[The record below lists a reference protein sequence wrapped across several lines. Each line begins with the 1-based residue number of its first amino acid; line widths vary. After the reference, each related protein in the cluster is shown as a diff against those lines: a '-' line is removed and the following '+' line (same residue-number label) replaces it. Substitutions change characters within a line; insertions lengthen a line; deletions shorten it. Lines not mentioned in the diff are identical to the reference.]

1 MAETEHKLPENIDP
15 ARLPAHIAIIM
26 DGNGR
31 WAKKRGLPRA
41 AGHRAGAMIV
51 EDMAEAC
58 SKIGVKAL
66 TLYAFSTENWSRPA
80 AEVSLLM
87 DLLCDFLDKKR
98 EKMRA
103 NNIRLAAIGRID
115 ALPEKARARLEKTI
129 SALSSNTG
137 LVLSLALNYGSR
149 QEIADAVK
157 RAQADGIKDITEA
170 DINARLYTSSL
181 PEVDLIIR
189 TSGEKRLSNFLLW
202 QAAYAEFYFTETFWP
217 DFKAQQLF
225 EAIADYQKRDRR
237 FGGLSA

>member
-1 MAETEHKLPENIDP
+1 MAETELKLPENIDP

-41 AGHRAGAMIV
+41 AGHRAGAMVV

-103 NNIRLAAIGRID
+103 NNIRLAAIGRLD

-137 LVLSLALNYGSR
+137 LVLSLALNYGAR
-149 QEIADAVK
+149 QEIADAVR

-170 DINARLYTSSL
+170 DISARLYTSAL

-217 DFKAQQLF
+217 DFKAPQLF
-225 EAIADYQKRDRR
+225 EALADYQKRERR

>member
-129 SALSSNTG
+129 SALYSNTG

-217 DFKAQQLF
+217 DFKAPQLF
-225 EAIADYQKRDRR
+225 EAIADYQKRERR

>member
-1 MAETEHKLPENIDP
+1 MAETELKLPENIDP

-41 AGHRAGAMIV
+41 AGHRAGALVV

-98 EKMRA
+98 ERMRA
-103 NNIRLAAIGRID
+103 NNIRLAAIGRLD

-137 LVLSLALNYGSR
+137 LVLSLALNYGGR
-149 QEIADAVK
+149 QEIADAVR

-170 DINARLYTSSL
+170 DISARLYTSAL

-217 DFKAQQLF
+217 DFKAPQLF
-225 EAIADYQKRDRR
+225 EALADYQKRERR
-237 FGGLSA
+237 FGGLAA